1 MSTMEERA
9 LARCG
14 SESLREELGKGTS
27 PEVWVRFPRLLGDVV
42 FALPFFGS
50 LQREWN
56 RVAQEAGTRLRWIA
70 VGHAMGA
77 ALFSEAS
84 PDFIAESL
92 TESGGHGKPDPRYLR
107 HRWREKRPVAVI
119 NLSQSVR
126 LALGA
131 WLARVPIRAGDVNNH
146 LGFLYHHRFT
156 YRDLP
161 VPIVERFRP
170 LLVQLT
176 GSGNLRWEPVTPDR
190 FGGLGGRSK
199 LEAAGWA
206 GEPYV
211 TLGFGTRGD
220 AKRWFPEEEK
230 WPALARL
237 LQARGLA
244 PVWLG
249 GPDECELGRR
259 LCAAVPGSFD
269 LTGRTTI
276 PEACAL
282 QHAAAGNI
290 AVDTGLVH
298 TAAATGRPTVM
309 LNGVSPEPLIYPLGP
324 LALSVRGSF
333 LPTDDQPAIGFPTAD
348 TVHRIRPERVLNL
361 LLALMAEEGR
371 PTAPTC
377 APPPPHPTP
386 PPPGNYGS
394 GPGRR

>member
-1 MSTMEERA
+1 MSIMEERA

-14 SESLREELGKGTS
+14 SESLREELRKGTS
-27 PEVWVRFPRLLGDVV
+27 PEIWVRFPRLLGDVI
-42 FALPFFGS
+42 FSLPFFGA

-56 RVAQEAGTRLRWIA
+56 QVALEVGVRLRWVA
-70 VGHAMGA
+70 VGHSMGA
-77 ALFSEAS
+77 ALFSEAN
-84 PDFIAESL
+84 PEFIAESL
-92 TESGGHGKPDPRYLR
+92 TESGGQGKPDPRELMR
-107 HRWREKRPVAVI
+107 RWRKNRPAAVI

-170 LLVQLT
+170 LLAQLT
-176 GSGNLRWEPVTPDR
+176 GTDRLRWEPITPER
-190 FGGLGGRSK
+190 FGGLGGRAK
-199 LEAAGWA
+199 LAAAGWG

-211 TLGFGTRGD
+211 TLGFGTRGY

-249 GPDECELGRR
+249 GPDECDQGRR

-282 QHAAAGNI
+282 QRGAAGNI

-309 LNGVSPEPLIYPLGP
+309 LNGVSPEALIYPLGP
-324 LALSVRGSF
+324 LALSVRGGF
-333 LPTDDQPAIGFPTAD
+333 LDTDGDPMGGSAAANTI
-348 TVHRIRPERVLNL
+348 HRLQPERVMNL
-361 LLALMAEEGR
+361 LLALMAEEG
-371 PTAPTC
+371 
-377 APPPPHPTP
+377 
-386 PPPGNYGS
+386 
-394 GPGRR
+394 

>member
-1 MSTMEERA
+1 
-9 LARCG
+9 
-14 SESLREELGKGTS
+14 
-27 PEVWVRFPRLLGDVV
+27 VI

-56 RVAQEAGTRLRWIA
+56 QVAREAGTRLKWIA

-92 TESGGHGKPDPRYLR
+92 TESGGQGKPDPWRLMR
-107 HRWREKRPVAVI
+107 RWRQRRPVAVI

-146 LGFLYHHRFT
+146 LGILYHHRFT

-170 LLVQLT
+170 LLAMLT
-176 GSGNLRWEPVTPDR
+176 GSDQLRWEPIDPAR
-190 FGGLGGRSK
+190 FGGLGGPAK
-199 LEAAGWA
+199 LAERGWG

-211 TLGFGTRGD
+211 TLGFGTRGHG
-220 AKRWFPEEEK
+220 KRWFPEEEK

-249 GPDECELGRR
+249 GADEQEVGRR

-269 LTGRTTI
+269 LTGCTTI

-282 QHAAAGNI
+282 QHGAAGNV

-309 LNGVSPEPLIYPLGP
+309 LNGISPEPLIYPLGP
-324 LALSVRGSF
+324 LAISVRGAF
-333 LPTDDQPAIGFPTAD
+333 LDLGAPAGSPESTPGGA
-348 TVHRIRPERVLNL
+348 HRIPPERVVNL
-361 LLALMAEEGR
+361 LLGLMAEDGQRAGMEAVAGWAGGVPAFQR
-371 PTAPTC
+371 
-377 APPPPHPTP
+377 
-386 PPPGNYGS
+386 
-394 GPGRR
+394 